1 MFFNNPAPGVIP
13 NYPIV
18 HSIHEMN
25 RRVAELNGELIA
37 AGCTVVENCGEML
50 IEVPIV
56 SSAKV
61 DDIIQRHQDMFKG
74 PVVSQAARLQ
84 IGGDNAEAEVQ
95 S

>member
-18 HSIHEMN
+18 HSINEMH

-37 AGCTVVENCGEML
+37 AGCTVVESCGEML
-50 IEVPIV
+50 IEVPKGA
-56 SSAKV
+56 SAKV

-74 PVVSQAARLQ
+74 PVLSRPGRLQ
-84 IGGDNAEAEVQ
+84 IGGEDAEAEV
-95 S
+95 

>member
-37 AGCTVVENCGEML
+37 AGCTVVQNCGDML
-50 IEVPIV
+50 IEVPAGAA
-56 SSAKV
+56 AKV
-61 DDIIQRHQDMFKG
+61 DDIIQRHVDMFNG
-74 PVVSQAARLQ
+74 PVVSKPARLQ
-84 IGGDNAEAEVQ
+84 IGGEDAEAEI
-95 S
+95 

>member
-18 HSIHEMN
+18 HSIQEMH

-50 IEVPIV
+50 IEVPAGA
-56 SSAKV
+56 SATV
-61 DDIIQRHQDMFKG
+61 DGIIQRHIDMFKG
-74 PVVSQAARLQ
+74 PVVNRPARLQ
-84 IGGDNAEAEVQ
+84 IGGEDAEAEV
-95 S
+95 

>member
-18 HSIHEMN
+18 HSIQEMH

-50 IEVPIV
+50 IEVPAGAA
-56 SSAKV
+56 SKV
-61 DDIIQRHQDMFKG
+61 DDIMQRHIDMFAG
-74 PVVSQAARLQ
+74 PIISVPARMQ
-84 IGGDNAEAEVQ
+84 VGGEDAEAEI
-95 S
+95 

>member
-18 HSIHEMN
+18 HSIQEMH

-50 IEVPIV
+50 IEVPAGASAAVDEIMQRHIDMFAGPIV
-56 SSAKV
+56 SA
-61 DDIIQRHQDMFKG
+61 
-74 PVVSQAARLQ
+74 PARLQ
-84 IGGDNAEAEVQ
+84 IGGEDAEAEV
-95 S
+95 

>member
-18 HSIHEMN
+18 HSIQEMH

-50 IEVPIV
+50 IEVPAGA
-56 SSAKV
+56 SDTV
-61 DDIIQRHQDMFKG
+61 DEIMQRHIDMFAG
-74 PVVSQAARLQ
+74 PIISCPAHLQ
-84 IGGDNAEAEVQ
+84 IGGEDAEA
-95 S
+95 